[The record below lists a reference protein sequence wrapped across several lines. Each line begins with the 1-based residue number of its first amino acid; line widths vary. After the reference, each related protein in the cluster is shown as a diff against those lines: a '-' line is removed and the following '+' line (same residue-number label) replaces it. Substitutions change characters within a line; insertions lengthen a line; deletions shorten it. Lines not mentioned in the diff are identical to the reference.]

1 MADARGGSVRVDVEV
16 LRSVFRGAVISPADP
31 GFEDAR
37 VLFNRDVRTRPALL
51 CRCAGTDDVATAVRF
66 ARDAGLPIAVR
77 GGGHHAAGFSLVEG
91 GLVVD
96 LGAMRSVSFDP
107 GSATA
112 VVQAGAGWRDV
123 DRLTYVDF
131 ADAAA
136 DGVPFGYAVPGGEC
150 PTVSNAG
157 YSLGGGYGLLGR
169 RFGLACDHI
178 VAAEVV
184 DARGHVLRVTED
196 EHPDL
201 LWALR
206 GAGGAGLGVVTRL
219 EYRLDPVPKT
229 VFGGVLIWPLE
240 HATAVLRAYR
250 DLFLGSGDDRLSLY
264 LALTTD
270 PYPDGEPVVLVY
282 GLHLGAADDAVAAL
296 APLRALGPR
305 VDTFGPTSY
314 ERLQRELAEEIPYG
328 LRSRWRGGY
337 FRDDG
342 FSDAAFDTIVDRFRR
357 LPTGWSMAR
366 FDLLGGGAI
375 GRVPA
380 HSTAFAHR
388 SSRFAISVIALWR
401 GDEDTDACAAWAD
414 GYAGALGEH
423 LSGEVYQ
430 NYAQADLDD
439 WPGAYYGA
447 NYPRLRQVKRRYD
460 PQDVFRHP
468 QSIRLP

>member
-1 MADARGGSVRVDVEV
+1 VHIDVEI
-16 LRSVFRGAVISPADP
+16 LRRDLRGAVITAADP
-31 GFEDAR
+31 GYEDAR
-37 VLFNRDVRTRPALL
+37 VLFNRDIRTLPALL
-51 CRCAGTDDVATAVRF
+51 CRCADTDDVARAVRF
-66 ARDAGLPIAVR
+66 ARDAGLPVAIR

-91 GLVVD
+91 GLVID
-96 LGAMRSVSFDP
+96 LGAMRTVAFDP

-112 VVQAGAGWRDV
+112 VVEAGAGWRDV

-131 ADAAA
+131 TGEAA
-136 DGVPFGYAVPGGEC
+136 DGEPFGYAAPGGEC

-178 VAAEVV
+178 VAAELV
-184 DARGHVLRVTED
+184 DAQGRVLRVAED

-206 GAGGAGLGVVTRL
+206 GAGGAGFGVVTRL
-219 EYRLDPVPKT
+219 TYRLDPVPSS
-229 VFGGVLIWPLE
+229 VYGGVLMWTLDD
-240 HATAVLRAYR
+240 AAAVLRTYR
-250 DLFLGSGDDRLSLY
+250 DLYLGSEDDRLSLY

-270 PYPDGEPVVLVY
+270 PYPDGEPVVLLY
-282 GLHLGAADDAVAAL
+282 GLFLGAPDAAAAAL
-296 APLRALGPR
+296 VPLRSLGPV
-305 VDTFGPTSY
+305 VDTFAPTSY
-314 ERLQRELAEEIPYG
+314 EQLQRDLAEEIPYG

-337 FRDDG
+337 FRDGG
-342 FSDAAFDTIVDRFRR
+342 FSDDAFATIVDRFRR

-375 GRVPA
+375 GRVPPHA
-380 HSTAFAHR
+380 TAFVHR
-388 SSRFAISVIALWR
+388 SSLFAISVIALWQR
-401 GDEDTDACAAWAD
+401 DEDTDACMAWAD

-423 LSGEVYQ
+423 LGGEVYQ

-447 NYPRLRQVKRRYD
+447 NYQRLQRVKQRYD
-460 PQDVFRHP
+460 PDDVFHHP
-468 QSIRLP
+468 QSIRLPEGG

>member
-1 MADARGGSVRVDVEV
+1 MRVDVES
-16 LRSVFRGAVISPADP
+16 LRRVFRGAVLTAADP

-51 CRCAGTDDVATAVRF
+51 CRCAGPDDVARAVRF

-77 GGGHHAAGFSLVEG
+77 GGGHHAAGFSLVED

-96 LGAMRSVSFDP
+96 LGAMRGVAFDP

-112 VVQAGAGWRDV
+112 VVEAGAGWRDV

-131 ADAAA
+131 TGVAA
-136 DGVPFGYAVPGGEC
+136 DGVPFGYAAPGGEC

-184 DARGHVLRVTED
+184 DAQGRVLRVTED

-206 GAGGAGLGVVTRL
+206 GAGGAGFGVVTGL
-219 EYRLDPVPKT
+219 TYRLDPVRKT
-229 VFGGVLIWPLE
+229 MFGGVLMWPLDRAE
-240 HATAVLRAYR
+240 AVLRTYR
-250 DLFLGSGDDRLSLY
+250 DLYLGSDDDRLSLY

-270 PYPDGEPVVLVY
+270 PYPHGEPVVFVY
-282 GLHLGAADDAVAAL
+282 GLCLGAPDAAAAAL
-296 APLRALGPR
+296 APLRSLGPR
-305 VDTFGPTSY
+305 VDTFGTTSY
-314 ERLQRELAEEIPYG
+314 EQLQRDLAEEIPYG

-337 FRDDG
+337 FRDGG
-342 FSDAAFDTIVDRFRR
+342 FSDAAFAAIVDRFRR

-380 HSTAFAHR
+380 PATAFVHR
-388 SSRFAISVIALWR
+388 SALFAISVIALWQDD
-401 GDEDTDACAAWAD
+401 GDTDACVDWAD
-414 GYAGALGEH
+414 GYAGALREH

-447 NYPRLRQVKRRYD
+447 NYPRLRRVKQRYD
-460 PQDVFRHP
+460 PDDVFRHP